1 MADNIIR
8 LKVESDE
15 AERRLKNASRE
26 LLNMAENA
34 RRTGADLKLADQEEL
49 AFVESLGRMQTSAR
63 TARASVNELSAAYT
77 ELSVHYRKLSD
88 SEKNSPY
95 GRALSESLA
104 QLKERITSAKTE
116 LSEIDLS
123 VKTSGGAMD
132 GLSSVVEALSG
143 KLGISVAQFGA
154 LGVAVGAATVAAKV
168 AKDAFFNN
176 EQQLDEWGRTV
187 ESAKSLYEGF
197 LNSLNT
203 GDISGFLT
211 RINEIVNAARDAYDA
226 MDELGT
232 YNAFNQVNES
242 KARDRYQ
249 KSLAD
254 YKEGSGSASDV
265 REAMNALI
273 AELRQRQSR
282 EQETYNAAIGRLAEE
297 RGVKASDLM
306 RVARGSYDDYVKAK
320 GVMPSREEYKPS
332 QISMFGPF
340 QYGVTKV
347 AANEAEKLGE
357 ALRSINDTEWEE
369 IQKLGAKSYQ
379 TSQEIEQLRRSAQ
392 RLIGAGQQRGT
403 SASGSTVVDTR
414 ANDIAVRSIDAA
426 YTSYKRS
433 ASDVGSAGVMEDELQ
448 RQRVGQM
455 GSILTSSMKGVDPQ
469 LMTRMF
475 QMDGSRSPV
484 SQVSASQSRDGEKE
498 QRRNTDALKQMNRA
512 LGGLNQIAG
521 GLNQLGIELPKGLT
535 NMLGVMNGLMS
546 IINGA
551 QTIISVINAVTL
563 PSQTAALVA
572 NTAALYTVA
581 ATNFLPFA
589 GGGIVRGYAGGG
601 IVNGYTGGITIK
613 GYANGGIIG
622 PSTGF
627 VRAANGFVSGTRF
640 SGDQIPIAVNSGEMI
655 LNRAQQGNLAA
666 QLSEGGMNGMEL
678 GTIIT
683 GEQLKIVLRRHL
695 RRTNHNESIG

>member
-15 AERRLKNASRE
+15 AERKLKNASRE

-104 QLKERITSAKTE
+104 QLKERITSAKNE
-116 LSEIDLS
+116 LSEIDRS

-132 GLSSVVEALSG
+132 GLSSVVEELSG

-154 LGVAVGAATVAAKV
+154 LGVAVGAATAAAKV

-232 YNAFNQVNES
+232 YNAFNQINES
-242 KARDRYQ
+242 KARARYE

-254 YKEGSGSASDV
+254 YREGSGSASDV

-273 AELRQRQSR
+273 AELRQRQTR
-282 EQETYNAAIGRLAEE
+282 EEDSYSAAIGRLAEE
-297 RGVKASDLM
+297 RGVKAEDLM
-306 RVARGSYDDYVKAK
+306 KVAQGTYENYEKAK

-357 ALRSINDTEWEE
+357 ALRQINDTEWDD

-379 TSQEIEQLRRSAQ
+379 TSVEIDKLRRSAQ
-392 RLIGAGQQRGT
+392 RVLGAETRRGT
-403 SASGSTVVDTR
+403 VNGNSAQSVDFS
-414 ANDIAVRSIDAA
+414 RSIDAA

-475 QMDGSRSPV
+475 QMDSSRSPV
-484 SQVSASQSRDGEKE
+484 SQVSASQSRDGERE

-589 GGGIVRGYAGGG
+589 GGGIVKGYAGGG
-601 IVNGYTGGITIK
+601 IANGYAGGITIN

-627 VRAANGFVSGTRF
+627 ARAANGFVSGTRF

>member
-116 LSEIDLS
+116 LSEIDRS

-232 YNAFNQVNES
+232 YNAFNQINES
-242 KARDRYQ
+242 KARARYE

-254 YKEGSGSASDV
+254 YREGSGSASDV

-273 AELRQRQSR
+273 AELRQRQTR
-282 EQETYNAAIGRLAEE
+282 EEDSYSAAIGRLAEE
-297 RGVKASDLM
+297 RGVKAEDLM
-306 RVARGSYDDYVKAK
+306 KVAQGTYENYEKAK

-357 ALRSINDTEWEE
+357 ALRQINDTEWDD

-379 TSQEIEQLRRSAQ
+379 TSVEIDKLRRSAQ
-392 RLIGAGQQRGT
+392 RVLGAETSRGT
-403 SASGSTVVDTR
+403 VNGNSAQSVDFS
-414 ANDIAVRSIDAA
+414 RSIDAA

-475 QMDGSRSPV
+475 QMDSSRSPV
-484 SQVSASQSRDGEKE
+484 SQVSASQSRDGEME

-521 GLNQLGIELPKGLT
+521 GLNQLGIELPKGLA

-589 GGGIVRGYAGGG
+589 GGGIVKGYAGGG
-601 IVNGYTGGITIK
+601 IANGYAGGITIN

-627 VRAANGFVSGTRF
+627 ARAANGFVSGTRF

>member
-15 AERRLKNASRE
+15 AERKLKNASRE

-104 QLKERITSAKTE
+104 QLKERITSAKNE
-116 LSEIDLS
+116 LSEIDRS

-132 GLSSVVEALSG
+132 GLSSVVEELSG

-154 LGVAVGAATVAAKV
+154 LGVAVGAATAAAKV

-232 YNAFNQVNES
+232 YNAFNQINES
-242 KARDRYQ
+242 KARARYE

-254 YKEGSGSASDV
+254 YREGSGSASDV

-273 AELRQRQSR
+273 AELRQRQTR
-282 EQETYNAAIGRLAEE
+282 EEDSYSAAIGRLAEE
-297 RGVKASDLM
+297 RGVKAEDLM
-306 RVARGSYDDYVKAK
+306 KVAQGTYENYEKAK

-357 ALRSINDTEWEE
+357 ALRQINDTEWDD

-379 TSQEIEQLRRSAQ
+379 TSVEIDKLRRSAQ
-392 RLIGAGQQRGT
+392 RVLGAETSRGT
-403 SASGSTVVDTR
+403 VNGNSAQSVDFS
-414 ANDIAVRSIDAA
+414 RSIDAA

-475 QMDGSRSPV
+475 QMDSSRSPV
-484 SQVSASQSRDGEKE
+484 SQVSASQSRDGERE

-589 GGGIVRGYAGGG
+589 GGGIVKGYAGGG
-601 IVNGYTGGITIK
+601 IANGYAGGITIN

-627 VRAANGFVSGTRF
+627 ARAANGFVSGTRF

>member
-15 AERRLKNASRE
+15 AERKLKNASRE

-49 AFVESLGRMQTSAR
+49 AFIESLGRMQTSAR

-104 QLKERITSAKTE
+104 QLKERITSAKNE
-116 LSEIDLS
+116 LSEIDRS

-132 GLSSVVEALSG
+132 GLSSVVEELSG

-176 EQQLDEWGRTV
+176 EQQLDEWVRTV

-232 YNAFNQVNES
+232 YNAFNQINES
-242 KARDRYQ
+242 KARARYE

-254 YKEGSGSASDV
+254 YREGSGSASDV

-273 AELRQRQSR
+273 AELRQRQTR
-282 EQETYNAAIGRLAEE
+282 EEDSYSAAIGRLAEE
-297 RGVKASDLM
+297 RGVKAEDLM
-306 RVARGSYDDYVKAK
+306 KVAQGTYENYEKAK

-357 ALRSINDTEWEE
+357 ALRQINDTEWDD

-379 TSQEIEQLRRSAQ
+379 TSVEIDKLRRSAQ
-392 RLIGAGQQRGT
+392 RVLGAETSRGT
-403 SASGSTVVDTR
+403 VNGNSAQSVDFS
-414 ANDIAVRSIDAA
+414 RSIDAA

-433 ASDVGSAGVMEDELQ
+433 ASNVGSSGVMEDELQ

-475 QMDGSRSPV
+475 QMDSSRSPV
-484 SQVSASQSRDGEKE
+484 SQVSASQSRDGERE

-683 GEQLKIVLRRHL
+683 GEQLKVVLRRHL

>member
-15 AERRLKNASRE
+15 AERKLKNASRE

-104 QLKERITSAKTE
+104 QLKERITSAKNE
-116 LSEIDLS
+116 LSEIDRS

-154 LGVAVGAATVAAKV
+154 LGVAVGAATAAAKV

-232 YNAFNQVNES
+232 YNAFNQINES
-242 KARDRYQ
+242 KARAKYE

-254 YKEGSGSASDV
+254 YREGSGSAEDV

-273 AELRQRQSR
+273 AELRQRQTR
-282 EQETYNAAIGRLAEE
+282 EEDTYSAAIGRLAEE
-297 RGVKASDLM
+297 RGVKAEDLM
-306 RVARGSYDDYVKAK
+306 KVAQGTYENYEKAK
-320 GVMPSREEYKPS
+320 GVMPSKEEYKPS

-357 ALRSINDTEWEE
+357 ALRQINDTEWDD

-379 TSQEIEQLRRSAQ
+379 TSVEIDKLRRSAQ
-392 RLIGAGQQRGT
+392 RVLGAETSRGT
-403 SASGSTVVDTR
+403 ASVNSSPSIDFS
-414 ANDIAVRSIDAA
+414 RSIDAA
-426 YTSYKRS
+426 YTGYKRS

-448 RQRVGQM
+448 RQRVDKV

-484 SQVSASQSRDGEKE
+484 SQVSASQSRDGERE

-535 NMLGVMNGLMS
+535 NMLGAMNGLMS

-589 GGGIVRGYAGGG
+589 GGGIVKGYAGGG
-601 IVNGYTGGITIK
+601 IAKGYSGGITIK
-613 GYANGGIIG
+613 GYASGGIIG
-622 PSTGF
+622 PSSGF

-683 GEQLKIVLRRHL
+683 GEQLKVVLRRHL

>member
-15 AERRLKNASRE
+15 AERKLKNASRE

-104 QLKERITSAKTE
+104 QLKERITSAKNE
-116 LSEIDLS
+116 LSEIDRS

-132 GLSSVVEALSG
+132 GLSSVVEELSG

-154 LGVAVGAATVAAKV
+154 LGVAVGAATAAAKV

-232 YNAFNQVNES
+232 YNAFNQINES
-242 KARDRYQ
+242 KARARYE

-254 YKEGSGSASDV
+254 YREGSGSASDV

-273 AELRQRQSR
+273 AELRQRQTR
-282 EQETYNAAIGRLAEE
+282 EEDSYSAAIGRLAEE
-297 RGVKASDLM
+297 RGVKAEDLM
-306 RVARGSYDDYVKAK
+306 KVAQGTYENYEKAK

-357 ALRSINDTEWEE
+357 ALRQINDTEWDD

-379 TSQEIEQLRRSAQ
+379 TSVEIDKLRRSAQ
-392 RLIGAGQQRGT
+392 RVLGAETSRGT
-403 SASGSTVVDTR
+403 VNGNSAQSVDFS
-414 ANDIAVRSIDAA
+414 RSIDAA

-475 QMDGSRSPV
+475 QMDSSRSPV
-484 SQVSASQSRDGEKE
+484 SQVSASQSRDGERE

-589 GGGIVRGYAGGG
+589 GGGIVKGYAGGG
-601 IVNGYTGGITIK
+601 IANGYAGGITIN

-627 VRAANGFVSGTRF
+627 ARAANGFVSGTCF
-640 SGDQIPIAVNSGEMI
+640 SGHQIPIAVNSGEMI

>member
-15 AERRLKNASRE
+15 AEKRLKNASRE

-49 AFVESLGRMQTSAR
+49 AFIESLGRMQTSAR

-77 ELSVHYRKLSD
+77 ELSVHYRQLSD

-104 QLKERITSAKTE
+104 QLKERITSAKNE
-116 LSEIDLS
+116 LSEIDRS

-132 GLSSVVEALSG
+132 GLTAVVDELSG
-143 KLGISVAQFGA
+143 KLGISVTQFGV
-154 LGVAVGAATVAAKV
+154 LGVAVGAATAAAKV

-232 YNAFNQVNES
+232 YNAFNQINES
-242 KARDRYQ
+242 KARAKYE

-254 YKEGSGSASDV
+254 YREGSGSAEEV

-273 AELRQRQSR
+273 AELRQRQTR
-282 EQETYNAAIGRLAEE
+282 EEDTYSAAIGRLAEE
-297 RGVKASDLM
+297 RGVKADDLM
-306 RVARGSYDDYVKAK
+306 RVAQGTYENYEKAK
-320 GVMPSREEYKPS
+320 GVMPSREEYKPK

-340 QYGVTKV
+340 EYGVTKV

-357 ALRSINDTEWEE
+357 ALRQINDTEWDD

-379 TSQEIEQLRRSAQ
+379 TSVEIDKLRRSAQ
-392 RLIGAGQQRGT
+392 RVLGAETSRGT
-403 SASGSTVVDTR
+403 ASGNSAQSVDFT
-414 ANDIAVRSIDAA
+414 RSIDAA

-475 QMDGSRSPV
+475 QMDSSRSPV
-484 SQVSASQSRDGEKE
+484 SQVSASQSRDGERE

-535 NMLGVMNGLMS
+535 NMLGAMNGLMS

-563 PSQTAALVA
+563 PSQTAALIA

-589 GGGIVRGYAGGG
+589 GGGIVKGYAGGG
-601 IVNGYTGGITIK
+601 IANGYTGGINIK
-613 GYANGGIIG
+613 GYAGGGIIG
-622 PSTGF
+622 PSSGF

-678 GTIIT
+678 GTIIS

>member
-15 AERRLKNASRE
+15 AEKRLKNASRE

-88 SEKNSPY
+88 SEKSSPY
-95 GRALSESLA
+95 GRALSESLT
-104 QLKERITSAKTE
+104 QLKERITSAKNE
-116 LSEIDLS
+116 LSEIDRS

-154 LGVAVGAATVAAKV
+154 LGVAVGAATAVAKV

-232 YNAFNQVNES
+232 YNAFNQINES
-242 KARDRYQ
+242 KARAKYE

-254 YKEGSGSASDV
+254 YREGSGSAEDV

-273 AELRQRQSR
+273 AELRQRQTR
-282 EQETYNAAIGRLAEE
+282 EEDTYSAAIGRLAEE
-297 RGVKASDLM
+297 RGVKAEDLM
-306 RVARGSYDDYVKAK
+306 KVAQGTYENYEKAK
-320 GVMPSREEYKPS
+320 AVMPSKEEYKPS

-357 ALRSINDTEWEE
+357 ALRQINDTEWDD

-379 TSQEIEQLRRSAQ
+379 TSVEIDKLRRSAQ
-392 RLIGAGQQRGT
+392 RVLGAETSRGT
-403 SASGSTVVDTR
+403 ASVNSSPSIDFS
-414 ANDIAVRSIDAA
+414 RSIDAA

-484 SQVSASQSRDGEKE
+484 SQVSTSQSRDGERE

-535 NMLGVMNGLMS
+535 NMLGAMNGLMS

-589 GGGIVRGYAGGG
+589 GGGIVKGYAGGG
-601 IVNGYTGGITIK
+601 IAKGYSGGIAIR

-683 GEQLKIVLRRHL
+683 GEQLKVVLRRHL

>member
-15 AERRLKNASRE
+15 AERKLKNASRE

-49 AFVESLGRMQTSAR
+49 AFVESLGGMQTSAR

-104 QLKERITSAKTE
+104 QLKERITSAKNE
-116 LSEIDLS
+116 LSEIDRS

-132 GLSSVVEALSG
+132 GLSSVVEELSG

-154 LGVAVGAATVAAKV
+154 LGVAVGAATAAAKV

-203 GDISGFLT
+203 GDISGFLA

-232 YNAFNQVNES
+232 YNAFNQINES
-242 KARDRYQ
+242 KARAKYE

-254 YKEGSGSASDV
+254 YREGSGSAEEV

-273 AELRQRQSR
+273 AELRQRQTR
-282 EQETYNAAIGRLAEE
+282 EEDTYSAAIGRLAEE
-297 RGVKASDLM
+297 RGVKAEDLM
-306 RVARGSYDDYVKAK
+306 KVAQGTYENYEKAK
-320 GVMPSREEYKPS
+320 GVMPSREEYKPK

-340 QYGVTKV
+340 EYGVTKV

-357 ALRSINDTEWEE
+357 ALRQINDTEWDD

-379 TSQEIEQLRRSAQ
+379 TSVEIDKLRRSAQ
-392 RLIGAGQQRGT
+392 RVLGAETRRETAIGN
-403 SASGSTVVDTR
+403 SAQSVDFT
-414 ANDIAVRSIDAA
+414 RSIDAA

-469 LMTRMF
+469 LMIRMF
-475 QMDGSRSPV
+475 QMDSSRSPV
-484 SQVSASQSRDGEKE
+484 SQVSASQSRDGERE

-563 PSQTAALVA
+563 PSQTAALIA

-589 GGGIVRGYAGGG
+589 GGGIVKGYAGGG
-601 IVNGYTGGITIK
+601 I
-613 GYANGGIIG
+613 IG
-622 PSTGF
+622 PSSGF

>member
-15 AERRLKNASRE
+15 AERKLKNASRE

-63 TARASVNELSAAYT
+63 TARASVNELSSAYT

-95 GRALSESLA
+95 GRSLSESLA
-104 QLKERITSAKTE
+104 QLKERITSAKNE
-116 LSEIDLS
+116 LSEIDRS

-132 GLSSVVEALSG
+132 GLSTVVEELSG

-187 ESAKSLYEGF
+187 ESAKSLYESF

-232 YNAFNQVNES
+232 YNAFNQINES
-242 KARDRYQ
+242 KARAKYE

-254 YKEGSGSASDV
+254 YREGSGSAEEV

-273 AELRQRQSR
+273 AELRQRQTR
-282 EQETYNAAIGRLAEE
+282 EEDSYSAAIGRLAEE
-297 RGVKASDLM
+297 RGVKAEDLM
-306 RVARGSYDDYVKAK
+306 KVAQGTYENYEKAK

-357 ALRSINDTEWEE
+357 ALRQINDTEWDD

-379 TSQEIEQLRRSAQ
+379 TSVEIDKLRRSAQ
-392 RLIGAGQQRGT
+392 RVLGAETSRGT
-403 SASGSTVVDTR
+403 VNGNSAQSVDFT
-414 ANDIAVRSIDAA
+414 RSIDAA

-475 QMDGSRSPV
+475 QMYSSRSPV
-484 SQVSASQSRDGEKE
+484 SQVSASQSRDGERE

-521 GLNQLGIELPKGLT
+521 GLNQLGVELPKGLT

-589 GGGIVRGYAGGG
+589 GGGIVKGYAGGG
-601 IVNGYTGGITIK
+601 IAKGYTGGITIK

-666 QLSEGGMNGMEL
+666 QLSEGGMNGMER

-683 GEQLKIVLRRHL
+683 GEQLKVVLRRHL

>member
-15 AERRLKNASRE
+15 AERKLKNASRE

-49 AFVESLGRMQTSAR
+49 AFIESLGRMQTSAR

-104 QLKERITSAKTE
+104 QLKERITSAKNE
-116 LSEIDLS
+116 LSEIDRS

-132 GLSSVVEALSG
+132 GLSSVVEELSG

-176 EQQLDEWGRTV
+176 EQQLDEWVRTV

-232 YNAFNQVNES
+232 YNAFNQINES
-242 KARDRYQ
+242 KARARYE

-254 YKEGSGSASDV
+254 YREGSGSASDV

-273 AELRQRQSR
+273 AELRQRQTR
-282 EQETYNAAIGRLAEE
+282 EEDSYSAAIGRLAEE
-297 RGVKASDLM
+297 RGVKAEDLM
-306 RVARGSYDDYVKAK
+306 KVAQGTYENYEKAK

-357 ALRSINDTEWEE
+357 ALRQINDTEWDD

-379 TSQEIEQLRRSAQ
+379 TSVEIDKLRRSAQ
-392 RLIGAGQQRGT
+392 RVLGAETSRGT
-403 SASGSTVVDTR
+403 VNGNSAQSVDFS
-414 ANDIAVRSIDAA
+414 RSIDAA

-475 QMDGSRSPV
+475 QMDSSRSPV
-484 SQVSASQSRDGEKE
+484 SQVSASQSRDGERE

-589 GGGIVRGYAGGG
+589 GGGIVKGYAGGG
-601 IVNGYTGGITIK
+601 IANGYAGGITIN

-627 VRAANGFVSGTRF
+627 ARAANGFVSGTRF

>member
-1 MADNIIR
+1 
-8 LKVESDE
+8 
-15 AERRLKNASRE
+15 
-26 LLNMAENA
+26 
-34 RRTGADLKLADQEEL
+34 
-49 AFVESLGRMQTSAR
+49 
-63 TARASVNELSAAYT
+63 
-77 ELSVHYRKLSD
+77 
-88 SEKNSPY
+88 
-95 GRALSESLA
+95 
-104 QLKERITSAKTE
+104 
-116 LSEIDLS
+116 
-123 VKTSGGAMD
+123 MD
-132 GLSSVVEALSG
+132 GLSSVVEELSG

-176 EQQLDEWGRTV
+176 EQQLDEWVRTV

-232 YNAFNQVNES
+232 YNAFNQINES
-242 KARDRYQ
+242 KARARYE

-254 YKEGSGSASDV
+254 YREGSGSASDV

-273 AELRQRQSR
+273 AELRQRQTR
-282 EQETYNAAIGRLAEE
+282 EEDSYSAAIGRLAEE
-297 RGVKASDLM
+297 RGVKAEDLM
-306 RVARGSYDDYVKAK
+306 KVAQGTYENYEKAK

-357 ALRSINDTEWEE
+357 ALRQINDTEWDD

-379 TSQEIEQLRRSAQ
+379 TSVEIDKLRRSAQ
-392 RLIGAGQQRGT
+392 RVLGAETSRGT
-403 SASGSTVVDTR
+403 VNGNSAQSVDFS
-414 ANDIAVRSIDAA
+414 RSIDAA

-475 QMDGSRSPV
+475 QMDSSRSPV
-484 SQVSASQSRDGEKE
+484 SQVSASQSRDGERE

-589 GGGIVRGYAGGG
+589 GGGIVKGYEGGGIANGYAGGITINGYASGG
-601 IVNGYTGGITIK
+601 IV
-613 GYANGGIIG
+613 G

-627 VRAANGFVSGTRF
+627 ARAANGCVSGTRF

>member
-63 TARASVNELSAAYT
+63 TARASVNELSSAYT

-104 QLKERITSAKTE
+104 QLKERITSAKNE
-116 LSEIDLS
+116 LSEIDRS

-232 YNAFNQVNES
+232 YNAFNQINES
-242 KARDRYQ
+242 KARAKYE

-254 YKEGSGSASDV
+254 YREGSGSAEEV

-273 AELRQRQSR
+273 AELRQRQTR
-282 EQETYNAAIGRLAEE
+282 EEDSYSAAIGRLAEE
-297 RGVKASDLM
+297 RGVKAEDLM
-306 RVARGSYDDYVKAK
+306 KVAQGTYENYEKAK

-357 ALRSINDTEWEE
+357 ALRQINDTEWDD

-379 TSQEIEQLRRSAQ
+379 TSVEIDKLRRSAQ
-392 RLIGAGQQRGT
+392 RVLGAETRRET
-403 SASGSTVVDTR
+403 ASGNSAQSVDFT
-414 ANDIAVRSIDAA
+414 RSIDAA

-475 QMDGSRSPV
+475 QMDGSRSQV
-484 SQVSASQSRDGEKE
+484 SQVSASQSRDGERE

-589 GGGIVRGYAGGG
+589 GGGIVKGYAGGG
-601 IVNGYTGGITIK
+601 IANGYTGGIIIK

-683 GEQLKIVLRRHL
+683 GEQLKVVLRRHL

>member
-15 AERRLKNASRE
+15 AERKLKNASRE

-49 AFVESLGRMQTSAR
+49 AFIESLGRMQTSAR

-104 QLKERITSAKTE
+104 QLKERITSAKNE
-116 LSEIDLS
+116 LSEIDRS

-132 GLSSVVEALSG
+132 GLSSVVEELSG

-176 EQQLDEWGRTV
+176 EQQLDEWVRTV

-232 YNAFNQVNES
+232 YNAFNQINES
-242 KARDRYQ
+242 KARARYE

-254 YKEGSGSASDV
+254 YREGSGSASDV

-273 AELRQRQSR
+273 AELRQRQTR
-282 EQETYNAAIGRLAEE
+282 EEDSYSAAIGRLAEE
-297 RGVKASDLM
+297 RGVKAEDLM
-306 RVARGSYDDYVKAK
+306 KVAQGTYENYEKAK

-357 ALRSINDTEWEE
+357 ALRQINDTEWDD

-379 TSQEIEQLRRSAQ
+379 TSVEIDKLRRSAQ
-392 RLIGAGQQRGT
+392 RVLGAETSRGT
-403 SASGSTVVDTR
+403 VNGNSAQSVDFS
-414 ANDIAVRSIDAA
+414 RSIDAA

-475 QMDGSRSPV
+475 QMDSSRSPV
-484 SQVSASQSRDGEKE
+484 SQVSASQSRDGERE

-683 GEQLKIVLRRHL
+683 GEQLKVVLRRHL

>member
-15 AERRLKNASRE
+15 AERKLKNASRE

-49 AFVESLGRMQTSAR
+49 AFIESLGRMQTSAR
-63 TARASVNELSAAYT
+63 PARASVNELSAAYT

-104 QLKERITSAKTE
+104 QLKERITSAKNE
-116 LSEIDLS
+116 LSELDRS

-132 GLSSVVEALSG
+132 GLSSVVEELSG

-176 EQQLDEWGRTV
+176 EQQLDEWVRTV

-232 YNAFNQVNES
+232 YNAFNQINES
-242 KARDRYQ
+242 KARARYE

-254 YKEGSGSASDV
+254 YREGSGSASDV

-273 AELRQRQSR
+273 AELRQRQTR
-282 EQETYNAAIGRLAEE
+282 EEDSYSAAIGRLAEE
-297 RGVKASDLM
+297 RGVKAEDLM
-306 RVARGSYDDYVKAK
+306 KVAQGTYENYEKAK

-357 ALRSINDTEWEE
+357 ALRQINDTEWDD

-379 TSQEIEQLRRSAQ
+379 TSVEIDKLRRSAQ
-392 RLIGAGQQRGT
+392 RVLGAETSRGT
-403 SASGSTVVDTR
+403 VNGNSAQSVDFS
-414 ANDIAVRSIDAA
+414 RSIDAA

-475 QMDGSRSPV
+475 QTDSSRSPV
-484 SQVSASQSRDGEKE
+484 SQVSASQSRDGERE

-589 GGGIVRGYAGGG
+589 GGGIVKGYAGGG
-601 IVNGYTGGITIK
+601 IANGYAGGITIN

-627 VRAANGFVSGTRF
+627 ARAANGFVSGTRF

>member
-15 AERRLKNASRE
+15 AERKLKNASRE

-63 TARASVNELSAAYT
+63 TARASVNELSSAYT

-104 QLKERITSAKTE
+104 QLKERITSAKNE
-116 LSEIDLS
+116 LSEIDRS

-132 GLSSVVEALSG
+132 GLSTVVEELSG

-187 ESAKSLYEGF
+187 ESAKSLYESF

-232 YNAFNQVNES
+232 YNAFNQINES
-242 KARDRYQ
+242 KARAKYE

-254 YKEGSGSASDV
+254 YREGSGSAEEV

-273 AELRQRQSR
+273 AELRQRQTR
-282 EQETYNAAIGRLAEE
+282 EEDSYSAAIGRLAEE
-297 RGVKASDLM
+297 RGVKAEDLM
-306 RVARGSYDDYVKAK
+306 KVAQGTYENYEKAK

-357 ALRSINDTEWEE
+357 ALRQINDTEWDD

-379 TSQEIEQLRRSAQ
+379 TSVEIDKLRRSAQ
-392 RLIGAGQQRGT
+392 RVLGAETSRGT
-403 SASGSTVVDTR
+403 VNGNSAQSVDFT
-414 ANDIAVRSIDAA
+414 RSIDAA

-475 QMDGSRSPV
+475 QMYSSRSPV
-484 SQVSASQSRDGEKE
+484 SQVSASQSRDGERE

-589 GGGIVRGYAGGG
+589 GGGIVKGYAGGG
-601 IVNGYTGGITIK
+601 IAKGYTGGITIK

-683 GEQLKIVLRRHL
+683 GEQLKVVLRRHL

>member
-15 AERRLKNASRE
+15 AERKLKNASRE

-63 TARASVNELSAAYT
+63 TARASVNELSSAYT

-104 QLKERITSAKTE
+104 QLKERITSAKNE
-116 LSEIDLS
+116 LSEIDRS

-132 GLSSVVEALSG
+132 GLSTVVEELSG

-187 ESAKSLYEGF
+187 ESAKSLYESF

-232 YNAFNQVNES
+232 YNAFNQINES
-242 KARDRYQ
+242 KARAKYE

-254 YKEGSGSASDV
+254 YREGSGSAEEV

-273 AELRQRQSR
+273 AELRQRQTR
-282 EQETYNAAIGRLAEE
+282 EEDSYSAAIGRLAEE
-297 RGVKASDLM
+297 RGVKAEDLM
-306 RVARGSYDDYVKAK
+306 KVAQGTYENYEKAK

-357 ALRSINDTEWEE
+357 ALRQINDTEWDD

-379 TSQEIEQLRRSAQ
+379 TSVEIDKLRRSAQ
-392 RLIGAGQQRGT
+392 RVLGAETSRGT
-403 SASGSTVVDTR
+403 VNGNSAQSVDFT
-414 ANDIAVRSIDAA
+414 RSIDAA

-475 QMDGSRSPV
+475 QMYSSRSPV
-484 SQVSASQSRDGEKE
+484 SQVSASQSRDGERE

-581 ATNFLPFA
+581 TTNFLPFA
-589 GGGIVRGYAGGG
+589 GGGIVKGYAGGG
-601 IVNGYTGGITIK
+601 IAKGYTGGITIK

-683 GEQLKIVLRRHL
+683 GEQLKVVLRRHL